1 MKICGDHPTTA
12 NLTTCQHE
20 ENGYTMADMPQ
31 NKLHPRNI
39 KLFNGKS
46 RIQPWFSHGI
56 LQQSLITGWKTIR

>member
-1 MKICGDHPTTA
+1 MCVCVCVCVPSRRMKICGDHPTTA

-46 RIQPWFSHGI
+46 RIQPWFS
-56 LQQSLITGWKTIR
+56 W